1 MVTEAPEWLSLAWR
15 LLLLGVIP
23 LVLFAENLAPRHPD
37 HPRRGRRWINNLLLG
52 LSFWWVSREAL
63 LLAAAGTVLWSGIEP
78 PGVLARIPLPPLLA
92 LGVALLVI
100 DLCEYLLHRLYH
112 RVPLLWRLHR
122 VHHSD
127 TRVDVTTTL
136 RQHPL
141 GALVDVPLQLGIWF
155 LLGVA
160 PLAVLLYQFIA
171 LAVHLFS
178 HANWQLPATI
188 ERRLRGWLVTPD
200 FHVVHHS
207 RERIETDSNY
217 GSVLPWWDH
226 LFATAQVRDAA
237 ACRSLVLGLDEF
249 RADRDLWLPRLLGQP
264 FQTMSRAGLGRGG
277 LLTGRPSVRL
287 ARQGQP
293 DPE

>member
-1 MVTEAPEWLSLAWR
+1 MISEAPEWLSLAWS
-15 LLLLGVIP
+15 LLLLGLIP
-23 LVLFAENLAPRHPD
+23 LLLFAENLAPRHPG
-37 HPRRGRRWINNLLLG
+37 HPRPGRRWLNNLLLA
-52 LSFWWVSREAL
+52 LSSWWLGRRVL
-63 LLAAAGTVLWSGIEP
+63 LLATAGMVWWLGSGP
-78 PGVLARIPLPPLLA
+78 RGLLALIPLPAVVSLCLSLLA
-92 LGVALLVI
+92 I
-100 DLCEYLLHRLYH
+100 DLFEYLLHRLYH

-127 TRVDVTTTL
+127 TRVDVTTAL

-155 LLGVA
+155 LLGIA

-178 HANWQLPATI
+178 HANWQLPAAI

-226 LFATAQVRDAA
+226 LFGTAQIRDAA
-237 ACRSLVLGLDEF
+237 ACRSLVLGLEAF
-249 RADRDLWLPRLLGQP
+249 RDDREVWLHRLLLQP
-264 FQTMSRAGLGRGG
+264 LRKK
-277 LLTGRPSVRL
+277 
-287 ARQGQP
+287 
-293 DPE
+293 

>member
-1 MVTEAPEWLSLAWR
+1 MATEAPEWFSLAWS
-15 LLLLGVIP
+15 LLLLGLIP
-23 LVLFAENLAPRHPD
+23 LLLFAENFAPRHPD
-37 HPRRGRRWINNLLLG
+37 HPRRRRRWLNNLLLALG
-52 LSFWWVSREAL
+52 SWWFGRAVL
-63 LLAAAGTVLWSGIEP
+63 LLASVGMVWWLGSEP
-78 PGVLARIPLPPLLA
+78 RGLLAWLPLPAPAVLGLSLLA
-92 LGVALLVI
+92 I
-100 DLCEYLLHRLYH
+100 DLFEYLLHRLYH

-141 GALVDVPLQLGIWF
+141 SALVDVPLRLGAWW

-160 PLAVLLYQFIA
+160 PQAVLLYQLIA

-178 HANWQLPATI
+178 HVNWQLPAAI
-188 ERRLRGWLVTPD
+188 ECRLRWWLVTPD

-226 LFATAQVRDAA
+226 LFGTAQLHDAV
-237 ACRSLVLGLDEF
+237 ACRSLVLGLEIF
-249 RADRDLWLPRLLGQP
+249 RDDREVWLDRLLVQP
-264 FQTMSRAGLGRGG
+264 
-277 LLTGRPSVRL
+277 VR
-287 ARQGQP
+287 
-293 DPE
+293 EK

>member
-1 MVTEAPEWLSLAWR
+1 MATEAPEWLSLVWS
-15 LLLLGVIP
+15 LLLLGFIP
-23 LVLFAENLAPRHPD
+23 LLLFTENFAPRHPD
-37 HPRRGRRWINNLLLG
+37 HPHRGRRWISNLLLG
-52 LSFWWVSREAL
+52 LSFWWLSREAMR
-63 LLAAAGTVLWSGIEP
+63 LAAAGTVSWSGIKP
-78 PGVLARIPLPPLLA
+78 PALLTLVPLPPLVA
-92 LGVALLVI
+92 LGVWLLAI
-100 DLCEYLLHRLYH
+100 DLFEYLLHRLYH

-141 GALVDVPLQLGIWF
+141 GALVDVPLRLSAWWLLGI
-155 LLGVA
+155 A

-171 LAVHLFS
+171 LAVHLF
-178 HANWQLPATI
+178 HHTNWQLPAPI
-188 ERRLRGWLVTPD
+188 ERRLRWWLVTPD

-217 GSVLPWWDH
+217 GSVLPWWDY
-226 LFATAQVRDAA
+226 LFATVQVRDAA

-264 FQTMSRAGLGRGG
+264 FQRMSRAGLGRGG
-277 LLTGRPSVRL
+277 LLAGRSSARL
-287 ARQGQP
+287 SRQGQP
-293 DPE
+293 DSE

>member
-1 MVTEAPEWLSLAWR
+1 MTNEAPEWVSLGWR
-15 LLLLGVIP
+15 LLLLGLIP
-23 LVLFAENLAPRHPD
+23 LLLFAENLAPRHPD
-37 HPRRGRRWINNLLLG
+37 HLLRGRRWINNLLLA
-52 LSFWWVSREAL
+52 LSSWWFGREVL
-63 LLAAAGTVLWSGIEP
+63 LLATAGMVWWLGSAPRG
-78 PGVLARIPLPPLLA
+78 LLA
-92 LGVALLVI
+92 LVPLPTVISLCLSLLAI
-100 DLCEYLLHRLYH
+100 DLFEYLLHRLSH

-217 GSVLPWWDH
+217 GSVLPWWDY

-237 ACRSLVLGLDEF
+237 VCRSLVLGLDEF
-249 RADRDLWLPRLLGQP
+249 RADRDLWLPRLLAQP

-277 LLTGRPSVRL
+277 LLTGRSSARL